1 MRLNKKGRKW
11 DNKRWTNNLDPGSK
25 LKTIWTSDYISNSA
39 DESKAP
45 DDDAEEEEVEEDRVD
60 LFVLFSSCRHL
71 PVGHFF
77 ASSSSLSATKLGIL
91 TIRMITCTTIVGSLQ
106 DFKHF
111 DDGVFLIG
119 VTINYEDQNY
129 LYWDGKTGVGWI
141 VKMMI
146 SGVKNLTRLMGLKGR
161 HYVLLAL

>member
-1 MRLNKKGRKW
+1 MLMMTMMMMMMMRRR
-11 DNKRWTNNLDPGSK
+11 RWRRTELTCLCFSAVVA
-25 LKTIWTSDYISNSA
+25 ISQ
-39 DESKAP
+39 
-45 DDDAEEEEVEEDRVD
+45 
-60 LFVLFSSCRHL
+60 L
-71 PVGHFF
+71 GTFF
-77 ASSSSLSATKLGIL
+77 ASSSSLSATKLGIV
-91 TIRMITCTTIVGSLQ
+91 TIRTIVGLLQ
-106 DFKHF
+106 DFRHF
-111 DDGVFLIG
+111 DGEVFLIG

>member
-1 MRLNKKGRKW
+1 MKIINAH
-11 DNKRWTNNLDPGSK
+11 DN
-25 LKTIWTSDYISNSA
+25 
-39 DESKAP
+39 
-45 DDDAEEEEVEEDRVD
+45 DDDDDDEEEEEMEEDRVD

-77 ASSSSLSATKLGIL
+77 ASSSPLSATKLGIV
-91 TIRMITCTTIVGSLQ
+91 TIRTIVGLLQ
-106 DFKHF
+106 DFRHF
-111 DDGVFLIG
+111 DGEVFLIG

-129 LYWDGKTGVGWI
+129 LYMDGKTGVGWI

-146 SGVKNLTRLMGLKGR
+146 SGVKNLTKLMGLKGR